1 MLQNMLKQGVVI
13 YVMGILLFIG
23 FLAKIISAFTVRNL
37 VRAAGEIQK
46 SEHRLMKLVKAK
58 FEHASMISDRVQ
70 NVEAFVDK
78 YLYEYRVMGI
88 RLHTWQTLPKL
99 LLFIVGGIGVFSIFE
114 CFRME
119 GIGET
124 TLAYVQWTGLFVL
137 FLALLFFVLEEKSK
151 MLAAKNYMVDYLEN
165 VCVSRYM
172 KKHRAEE
179 AEQEKVEEPVEE
191 EEPKQQ
197 EEREETV
204 KEEEKRKTE
213 QEMRIR
219 AILEEFLA

>member
-1 MLQNMLKQGVVI
+1 
-13 YVMGILLFIG
+13 
-23 FLAKIISAFTVRNL
+23 
-37 VRAAGEIQK
+37 
-46 SEHRLMKLVKAK
+46 
-58 FEHASMISDRVQ
+58 
-70 NVEAFVDK
+70 
-78 YLYEYRVMGI
+78 
-88 RLHTWQTLPKL
+88 
-99 LLFIVGGIGVFSIFE
+99 
-114 CFRME
+114 
-119 GIGET
+119 
-124 TLAYVQWTGLFVL
+124 
-137 FLALLFFVLEEKSK
+137 

-191 EEPKQQ
+191 EEAKQQ